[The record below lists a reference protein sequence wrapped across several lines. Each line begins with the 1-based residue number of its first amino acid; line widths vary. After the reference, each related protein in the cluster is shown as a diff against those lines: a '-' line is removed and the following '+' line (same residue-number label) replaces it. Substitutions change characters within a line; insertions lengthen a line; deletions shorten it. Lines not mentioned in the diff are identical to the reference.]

1 MGGQYFPGLCALMC
15 IGYLPNGSG
24 NLYLK
29 EEGFSAMSEQILAAA
44 SERGLVVEQVRKL
57 LQRVQKE
64 VDEGLLPAAQVA
76 LAKDGELVF
85 QASYGTA
92 QDDSLTCIF
101 SATKAVTSAA
111 AWLLMQEGKLAED
124 EQVADI
130 IPEFAGNEKDQITV
144 QQLFTHTAGFP
155 SAPFAPLEWDDKE
168 ARLSRFA
175 RWRLNWEP
183 GSKFEYHPSSSMY
196 VIAELIERRSGQDYR
211 EFVRDRVLE
220 PLGLKNLFVGLPEHE
235 NARALPCEHVGDPL
249 TPEDYKNMGIPVPPV
264 TEVTEEAILAFNR
277 PDVRA
282 VGVPGGGGFA
292 SAGDLALFHQA
303 LLHGGLP
310 GTVELWSEATRQDVR
325 RIRSG
330 DLTDMLFKKPANRAL
345 GLIISGD
352 KSRNF
357 RGFGK
362 TNSASAFGH
371 NGAGGQLAWADPATG
386 LSLGYVTPGH
396 DRNNIRQGSRGVAI
410 SSIAAECAPVAAT

>member
-1 MGGQYFPGLCALMC
+1 
-15 IGYLPNGSG
+15 
-24 NLYLK
+24 
-29 EEGFSAMSEQILAAA
+29 MSEEMLAAA
-44 SERGLVVEQVRKL
+44 SDRGLVVEQVAKL

-64 VDEGLLPAAQVA
+64 VNEGLLPATQVA

-92 QDDSLTCIF
+92 RQDSLTCIF
-101 SATKAVTSAA
+101 SATKAITSAA
-111 AWLLMQEGKLAED
+111 AWLLMQEGKLAEA
-124 EQVADI
+124 ERVADI
-130 IPEFAGNEKDQITV
+130 IPEFAANEKDQITV
-144 QQLFTHTAGFP
+144 EQLFTHTAGFP
-155 SAPFAPLEWDDKE
+155 SAPFAPLEWDDKQ
-168 ARLSRFA
+168 ARLGRFT
-175 RWRLNWEP
+175 RWWLNWPP
-183 GSKFEYHPSSSMY
+183 GSKFEYHASSSMY
-196 VIAELIERRSGQDYR
+196 VIAELIERRSGKGYR

-220 PLGLKNLFVGLPEHE
+220 PLGLKNLFVGLPERE
-235 NARALPCEHVGDPL
+235 NARVLPCEHVGDPL
-249 TPEDYKNMGIPVPPV
+249 TPEDYKNLGMPVPPV

-277 PDVRA
+277 AEVRA

-292 SAGDLALFHQA
+292 TAGDLALFHQA

-310 GTVELWSEATRQDVR
+310 GSDELWSQATRRDVR
-325 RIRSG
+325 RVRSG
-330 DLTDMLFKKPANRAL
+330 DFTDMMFKKPANRAL

-352 KSRNF
+352 DSRNF

-396 DRNNIRQGSRGVAI
+396 DRNSIRQGGRGVAI
-410 SSIAAECAPVAAT
+410 SSIAAQCAPLSAG

>member
-1 MGGQYFPGLCALMC
+1 
-15 IGYLPNGSG
+15 
-24 NLYLK
+24 
-29 EEGFSAMSEQILAAA
+29 MSEQILAAA
-44 SERGLVVEQVRKL
+44 KDRGLVVEQVAKL
-57 LQRVQKE
+57 LERAQKE
-64 VDEGLLPAAQVA
+64 VNEGLLPAAQIA

-85 QASYGTA
+85 QASYGSA
-92 QDDSLTCIF
+92 KDDSLTCIF
-101 SATKAVTSAA
+101 SATKAITSAA
-111 AWLLMQEGKLAED
+111 AWLLMQEGKLSES
-124 EQVADI
+124 EIVADI
-130 IPEFAGNEKDQITV
+130 IPEFAANEKDQITV
-144 QQLFTHTAGFP
+144 EQLFTHTDGFP
-155 SAPFAPLEWDDKE
+155 SAPFAPLDWDDKE
-168 ARLSRFA
+168 ARLGRFT

-183 GSKFEYHPSSSMY
+183 GSKFEYHASSSMY
-196 VIAELIERRSGQDYR
+196 VIAELIERRSGMGYR
-211 EFVRDRVLE
+211 EFVRNRVLG
-220 PLGLKNLFVGLPEHE
+220 PLGLKNLFVGLPASE
-235 NARALPCEHVGDPL
+235 NARALPCEHVGDAL
-249 TPEDYKNMGIPVPPV
+249 TPEDYKKLGVPVPPV

-292 SAGDLALFHQA
+292 TAGDLALFHQA

-310 GTVELWSEATRQDVR
+310 GSEELWPESTRTNVR

-330 DLTDMLFKKPANRAL
+330 DFTDMLFKKPANRAL

-352 KSRNF
+352 DSRSF

-362 TNSASAFGH
+362 SNSPDAFGH

-410 SSIAAECAPVAAT
+410 SSIAAQCAPLL

>member
-1 MGGQYFPGLCALMC
+1 
-15 IGYLPNGSG
+15 
-24 NLYLK
+24 
-29 EEGFSAMSEQILAAA
+29 MSEQILAAA
-44 SERGLVVEQVRKL
+44 KDRGLVVEQVAKL
-57 LQRVQKE
+57 LERAQKE
-64 VDEGLLPAAQVA
+64 VNEGLLPAAQIA

-85 QASYGTA
+85 QASYGSA
-92 QDDSLTCIF
+92 KDDSLTCIF
-101 SATKAVTSAA
+101 SATKAITSAA
-111 AWLLMQEGKLAED
+111 AWLLMQEGKLSES
-124 EQVADI
+124 EIVADI
-130 IPEFAGNEKDQITV
+130 IPEFAANEKDQITV
-144 QQLFTHTAGFP
+144 EQLFTHTAGFP
-155 SAPFAPLEWDDKE
+155 SAPFAPLDWDDKE
-168 ARLSRFA
+168 ARLGRFT

-183 GSKFEYHPSSSMY
+183 GSKFEYHASSSMY
-196 VIAELIERRSGQDYR
+196 VIAELIERRSGMGYR
-211 EFVRDRVLE
+211 EFVRNRVLG
-220 PLGLKNLFVGLPEHE
+220 PLGLKNLFVGLPASE
-235 NARALPCEHVGDPL
+235 NARALPCEHVGDAL
-249 TPEDYKNMGIPVPPV
+249 TPEDYKKLGVPVPPV

-292 SAGDLALFHQA
+292 TAGDLALFHQA

-310 GTVELWSEATRQDVR
+310 GSEELWPESTRTNVR

-330 DLTDMLFKKPANRAL
+330 DFTDMLFKKPANRAL

-352 KSRNF
+352 DSRSF

-362 TNSASAFGH
+362 SNSPDAFGH

-410 SSIAAECAPVAAT
+410 SSIAAQCAPLL

>member
-1 MGGQYFPGLCALMC
+1 
-15 IGYLPNGSG
+15 
-24 NLYLK
+24 
-29 EEGFSAMSEQILAAA
+29 MSEEILVAA
-44 SERGLVVEQVRKL
+44 SDRGLVVEQVAKL

-64 VDEGLLPAAQVA
+64 VNEGLLPATQVA

-92 QDDSLTCIF
+92 QQDSLTCIF
-101 SATKAVTSAA
+101 SATKAITSAA
-111 AWLLMQEGKLAED
+111 AWLLMQEGKLAEA
-124 EQVADI
+124 ERVADI
-130 IPEFAGNEKDQITV
+130 IPEFAANEKDQITV
-144 QQLFTHTAGFP
+144 EQLFTHTAGFP
-155 SAPFAPLEWDDKE
+155 SAPFAPLEWDDKQ
-168 ARLSRFA
+168 ARLGRFT
-175 RWRLNWEP
+175 RWWLNWPP
-183 GSKFEYHPSSSMY
+183 GSKFEYHASSSMY
-196 VIAELIERRSGQDYR
+196 VIAELIERRSGKGYR

-220 PLGLKNLFVGLPEHE
+220 PLGLKNLFVGLPERE
-235 NARALPCEHVGDPL
+235 NARVLPCEHVGDPL
-249 TPEDYKNMGIPVPPV
+249 TPEDYKNLGMPVPPV

-277 PDVRA
+277 AEVRA

-292 SAGDLALFHQA
+292 TAGDLALFHQA

-310 GTVELWSEATRQDVR
+310 GSDELWSQATRRDVR
-325 RIRSG
+325 RVRSG
-330 DLTDMLFKKPANRAL
+330 DFTDMMFKKPANRAL

-352 KSRNF
+352 DSRNF

-396 DRNNIRQGSRGVAI
+396 DRNSIRQGGRGVAI
-410 SSIAAECAPVAAT
+410 SSIAAQCAPLSAG

>member
-1 MGGQYFPGLCALMC
+1 
-15 IGYLPNGSG
+15 
-24 NLYLK
+24 
-29 EEGFSAMSEQILAAA
+29 MSEQILAAA
-44 SERGLVVEQVRKL
+44 KDRGLVVEQVAKL
-57 LQRVQKE
+57 LERAQKE
-64 VDEGLLPAAQVA
+64 VNEGLLPAAQIA

-85 QASYGTA
+85 QASYGSA
-92 QDDSLTCIF
+92 NDDSLTCIF
-101 SATKAVTSAA
+101 SATKAITSAA
-111 AWLLMQEGKLAED
+111 AWLLMQEGKLSES
-124 EQVADI
+124 EIVADI
-130 IPEFAGNEKDQITV
+130 IPEFAANEKDQITV
-144 QQLFTHTAGFP
+144 EQLFTHTAGFP
-155 SAPFAPLEWDDKE
+155 SAPFAPLDWDDKE
-168 ARLSRFA
+168 ARLGRFT

-183 GSKFEYHPSSSMY
+183 GSKFEYHASSSMY
-196 VIAELIERRSGQDYR
+196 VIAELIERRSGMGYR
-211 EFVRDRVLE
+211 EFVRNRVLG
-220 PLGLKNLFVGLPEHE
+220 PLGLKNLFVGLPASE
-235 NARALPCEHVGDPL
+235 NARALPCEHVGDAL
-249 TPEDYKNMGIPVPPV
+249 TPEDYKKLGVPVPPV

-292 SAGDLALFHQA
+292 TAGDLALFHQA

-310 GTVELWSEATRQDVR
+310 GSEELWPESTRTNVR

-330 DLTDMLFKKPANRAL
+330 DFTDMLFKKPANRAL

-352 KSRNF
+352 DSRSF

-362 TNSASAFGH
+362 SNSPDAFGH

-410 SSIAAECAPVAAT
+410 SSIAAQCAPLL